1 MVKCVATGKWFCNSR
16 HNTLPASCIVY
27 HMVRSRNKAG
37 LKSVFAHTEYDNMG
51 DSGSDST
58 PVYVA
63 LRSYHVLLH

>member
-1 MVKCVATGKWFCNSR
+1 
-16 HNTLPASCIVY
+16 VY